1 MGKWIWVDFATP
13 SVIQVIKG
21 FSTFF
26 MHGGCFCH
34 FLAFR
39 IHFNVL
45 GVFRS
50 FFMFRGC
57 ISPFL
62 GVRCVLDIFCLSRGI
77 LVIYLTYRGI
87 LFLFK

>member
-1 MGKWIWVDFATP
+1 MVILVDFATP

-21 FSTFF
+21 FFTFF

-39 IHFNVL
+39 THFNVL

-50 FFMFRGC
+50 FFMFQGC
-57 ISPFL
+57 ISHFL
-62 GVRCVLDIFCLSRGI
+62 GVRCVLDIFFLSRGI
-77 LVIYLTYRGI
+77 LVIYQTYRSI

>member
-39 IHFNVL
+39 IHFDVL
-45 GVFRS
+45 E
-50 FFMFRGC
+50 
-57 ISPFL
+57 
-62 GVRCVLDIFCLSRGI
+62 GI
-77 LVIYLTYRGI
+77 LVIFYVLGVSRSFSG
-87 LFLFK
+87 F